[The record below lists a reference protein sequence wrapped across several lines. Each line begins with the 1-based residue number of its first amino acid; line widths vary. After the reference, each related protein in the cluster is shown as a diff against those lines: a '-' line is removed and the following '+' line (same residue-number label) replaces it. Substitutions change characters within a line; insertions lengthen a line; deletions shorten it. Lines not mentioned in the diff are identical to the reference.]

1 MLTTAVLDAMRA
13 ELTRTPAT
21 TWPTPATIAHTIDP
35 RTINTDALN
44 LIDQALIDLTNTPD
58 GRLIV
63 SMPPQEGK
71 STRCSRDLPIWA
83 LARNRDLRIVTASYA
98 QGLANRNGRAVRNAI
113 TAHPELG
120 MTIAHDNGAASEWT
134 LTGHEGG
141 VLSVGRGAGVT
152 GRPADCISGDVHIE
166 CEYGHISAA
175 DAFNRG
181 ITRILAFDHDSGL
194 PVWRNVEA
202 ARRIPRRNVI
212 EVITESGRVLT
223 CTPDHRVYSSRGY
236 VPAASLKHG
245 DSLVALMDASGVQ
258 MRDGLRETADGDPQ
272 GDHTRSVALLQQGM
286 RARRDSSVASQEIL
300 SSMWRS
306 DTKEPQGVLLGQ
318 VRGFV
323 SNGASDGTHMPRMRS
338 IVPSGI
344 TSHPVLL
351 QGMRGCAPLTQ
362 DGWHRE
368 PSVQGWEELREAIPL
383 DASTHHGAGWW
394 GLCGLREGPDG
405 QLHQERGPGIKVWD
419 RDSSHR
425 RGYEKQLSV
434 ESHHSV
440 PRLSHDASQVCSD
453 TVRMVRGHGGEP
465 IDVYDFQVEGTRN
478 FFAGGI
484 LVHNC
489 LIIDD
494 PLKDRT
500 EADSLTIRD
509 TCWDWWTDAL
519 SARLAPGAPVLLVL
533 TRWHEDDLAGRL
545 TSLDT
550 QAGWRVINIPAQCEN
565 PDTDPL
571 GRQAGEYMVSARGRT
586 PSQWEARK
594 ATAGARTWA
603 ALYQGHPSPAQG
615 DIFHRDWWRYWTRMP
630 SLSGRIIQSWDL
642 TFKPGTSSDW
652 VVGQVWMRQGA
663 DHYLLD
669 QVRGRWSFTET
680 RDQICNLTA
689 KWPQAVAKY
698 IEDKANGPAIID
710 ELHHQVPGIVPVTP
724 HGSKTERAAAIT
736 PLLEAGNVHIPAPN
750 LAPWVDGLVEE
761 AAAFPQGTHDDQVD
775 ALTQALS
782 RLSAAPG
789 LRRFHVG

>member
-1 MLTTAVLDAMRA
+1 MMLTAAILDAMRA

-152 GRPADCISGDVHIE
+152 GRPAD
-166 CEYGHISAA
+166 
-175 DAFNRG
+175 
-181 ITRILAFDHDSGL
+181 
-194 PVWRNVEA
+194 
-202 ARRIPRRNVI
+202 
-212 EVITESGRVLT
+212 
-223 CTPDHRVYSSRGY
+223 
-236 VPAASLKHG
+236 
-245 DSLVALMDASGVQ
+245 M
-258 MRDGLRETADGDPQ
+258 
-272 GDHTRSVALLQQGM
+272 
-286 RARRDSSVASQEIL
+286 
-300 SSMWRS
+300 
-306 DTKEPQGVLLGQ
+306 
-318 VRGFV
+318 
-323 SNGASDGTHMPRMRS
+323 
-338 IVPSGI
+338 
-344 TSHPVLL
+344 
-351 QGMRGCAPLTQ
+351 
-362 DGWHRE
+362 
-368 PSVQGWEELREAIPL
+368 
-383 DASTHHGAGWW
+383 
-394 GLCGLREGPDG
+394 
-405 QLHQERGPGIKVWD
+405 
-419 RDSSHR
+419 
-425 RGYEKQLSV
+425 
-434 ESHHSV
+434 
-440 PRLSHDASQVCSD
+440 
-453 TVRMVRGHGGEP
+453 
-465 IDVYDFQVEGTRN
+465 
-478 FFAGGI
+478 
-484 LVHNC
+484 

-642 TFKPGTSSDW
+642 TFKPGTNSDW

-689 KWPQAVAKY
+689 KWPQVVAKY

-724 HGSKTERAAAIT
+724 HGSKNERAAAIT